1 MILEKEFE
9 YLGYKCEVKINEQ
22 CGFRCGYVQLPE
34 WHPSY
39 NEKYNSVNIDCHGG
53 LTYGEN
59 GKFGFDCG
67 HFMDGVDY
75 DLIQNEEIRNVMKKI
90 SAFNEYEVRSLEY
103 VENELKNICEQF
115 KKLEEGEE

>member
-22 CGFRCGYVQLPE
+22 GGFRCGYVQLPE
-34 WHPSY
+34 SHPSY
-39 NEKYNSVNIDCHGG
+39 NERYCNLDIDCHGG
-53 LTYGEN
+53 LSYGRD

-75 DLIQNEEIRNVMKKI
+75 DLIENEQTRNAMKAI
-90 SAFNEYEVRSLEY
+90 HSFSEYEVRSLEY
-103 VENELKNICEQF
+103 VEKELKNMCVQF
-115 KKLEEGEE
+115 RKLEEGEK